1 MLYYHLTTVINTT
14 HATART
20 AHLLTCVGCGRGRGG
35 RGRES
40 GDVSRRQRQQ
50 GTHRMLERAHPV
62 QREQGLVY
70 MQLVDVHRAP
80 QRDVGAGVGGGG
92 AMRMGDAANSGGTS
106 GLSSAPAV
114 AAAARMAAVCSRI
127 AATSSAMAASRAS
140 LRSPRS
146 VRRLSSAASMSAT
159 RRLMEAS
166 ESPIARR
173 GSVGSSGEGPK
184 LMLDRFT
191 DANRE

>member
-1 MLYYHLTTVINTT
+1 MFLH
-14 HATART
+14 R
-20 AHLLTCVGCGRGRGG
+20 HLLRCAHTAGQL
-35 RGRES
+35 
-40 GDVSRRQRQQ
+40 SRRSVPAL
-50 GTHRMLERAHPV
+50 T
-62 QREQGLVY
+62 
-70 MQLVDVHRAP
+70 
-80 QRDVGAGVGGGG
+80 AGPACSASAAAWHAG
-92 AMRMGDAANSGGTS
+92 AMSVGVAENSGGTS
-106 GLSSAPAV
+106 GLASAPAV

-127 AATSSAMAASRAS
+127 AATSSATAASRAS

-146 VRRLSSAASMSAT
+146 ARRLSSAASMSAT

-173 GSVGSSGEGPK
+173 GSVGSSDEGPK